1 MVYSILILVLGFII
15 LIKGADFLVSGS
27 SSLAKR
33 FNVSE
38 LAIGLT
44 IVAFGTSTPELVV
57 NTIASINDYDD
68 VVLGNIIG
76 SNIFNLL
83 LILGLT
89 GIIFPINVQK
99 NTVWKEIP
107 YSLLAVVVL
116 ILLANDVFLFN
127 AGSNV
132 LSHFDGI
139 IMLIFFFLFLGYIF
153 FSMKKEQN
161 AESSQTKELSLK
173 KSIIYIV
180 LGLSGLIVGGRFVV
194 NNAVEIARA
203 LSVSEKLIGLTIVS
217 IGTSLPELVTSLVA
231 ALKKKADL
239 AIGNVIGSNI
249 FNIFLILGV
258 SSIISPV
265 NYSSSFNFDVALLLL
280 ATIFLLV
287 AMFTGVRKKLDRWEA
302 IVLFLVFVGYL
313 IYLIIK
319 K

>member
-1 MVYSILILVLGFII
+1 M
-15 LIKGADFLVSGS
+15 SGS